1 MTRATTER
9 QMSAAAPAE
18 YLKRPYGRVVVPEP
32 DGTFRAEIMEFPG
45 CIATGDTA
53 AEALASLENVAES
66 WLEATIARG
75 QHVPEPMEGGGF
87 SGKLVVR
94 LGRDLHRRAAHMAA
108 NEDVSLNQFI
118 VSSVAE
124 HVGGRLAV
132 GQMLR
137 MATLPSLTTAF
148 VYPGQLSNWLPY
160 GPPFIRSTSPLTE
173 QIDA

>member
-1 MTRATTER
+1 M
-9 QMSAAAPAE
+9 
-18 YLKRPYGRVVVPEP
+18 
-32 DGTFRAEIMEFPG
+32 
-45 CIATGDTA
+45 
-53 AEALASLENVAES
+53 
-66 WLEATIARG
+66 
-75 QHVPEPMEGGGF
+75 
-87 SGKLVVR
+87 
-94 LGRDLHRRAAHMAA
+94 AAH
-108 NEDVSLNQFI
+108 EDVSLNQFI

-160 GPPFIRSTSPLTE
+160 GPSFIRSTSPVTE